1 MYTQRILLP
10 YCANKPEM
18 NHYQRNIRKTD
29 LLMII
34 YKRHSVSGSYLH
46 YGVVQ
51 NLAEIIL
58 RSGFASIVEVVV

>member
-1 MYTQRILLP
+1 MS
-10 YCANKPEM
+10 
-18 NHYQRNIRKTD
+18 HYQRNTRDTD

-34 YKRHSVSGSYLH
+34 YERHSVSGSYLH